1 VRKFNLFL
9 TVLFV
14 IVISLTSEE
23 VTSQVSRSAQRSY
36 EKALDAYTSSD
47 FSLTIT
53 ELDKAVKKSPN
64 YALAW
69 FLLAQTHRDLSRDS
83 IAIIELKRALYIDDS
98 LYKKGW
104 LELAELLWMSGDYD
118 SGITA
123 LDMVVKKHREL
134 KQYRWV
140 RAGLEFSVMA
150 VKSPML
156 LSVITPLQGDV
167 NSIRPEYFPSMELSG
182 KKMVFTRL
190 VPSRNNPMGQEEFFS
205 SSLIDGVWRE
215 VFPLKGINT
224 LFNEGA
230 SSISGNG
237 KTLIFTSCAT
247 PRDGF
252 GDRVGAGSCDLFE
265 SHYDTQSGFWSLGE
279 NIGAPNSNSW
289 ESQPTLSSDGNFL
302 VFARALHV
310 RGKGSDLFGAIRGKD
325 RVWGKPFPLPG
336 KINTPY
342 EEESPFL
349 HPDGQTIYFSSNGH
363 PGLGGLDV
371 FVSRK
376 QSNGEWGKPENLGYP
391 LNTHNDENSLMVE
404 PDGVFAI
411 FASDRSNPAGDLDL
425 LRVELPPEARPISV
439 NVLSGTVVD
448 NLSGNPLVASVN
460 LVDITTGSVLTSVK
474 TSLEGFILPLPV
486 NGRYSFEVSCE
497 GYMFNIAEMF
507 TIDSPNKSLHVE
519 VRLMKID
526 SGTTLSLRDV
536 RFNSGSAVLEF
547 GYQTDLVLLASWLS
561 SNLSTSVEIIGHT
574 DNIGSAPANLQLSE
588 DRAEAVVN
596 FLLTSGI
603 SADRLSSS
611 GRGDQVPISTN
622 ATLEG
627 KALNRRVEIVVN

>member
-1 VRKFNLFL
+1 MV
-9 TVLFV
+9 V
-14 IVISLTSEE
+14 SLTSEE
-23 VTSQVSRSAQRSY
+23 VTAQVSRSAQRSY
-36 EKALDAYTSSD
+36 EKALDAYAVRD
-47 FSLTIT
+47 FSLTLT

-69 FLLAQTHRDLSRDS
+69 FLFAQTHRDLSRDS
-83 IAIIELKRALYIDDS
+83 IAIIELKRALSIDDS

-104 LELAELLWMSGDYD
+104 LELAELLWKSGDYD

-123 LDMVVKKHREL
+123 LDMVVKKHRKL

-140 RAGLEFSVMA
+140 RAGLEFSVVT

-156 LSVITPLQGDV
+156 LSVITPLKGDV

-190 VPSRNNPMGQEEFFS
+190 VQSRNNPIGQEEFFS
-205 SSLIDGVWRE
+205 SSLIDGAWSE
-215 VFPLKGINT
+215 VYPLKGINT

-279 NIGAPNSNSW
+279 NIGAPNSSSW

-363 PGLGGLDV
+363 PGLGGLDI

-376 QSNGEWGKPENLGYP
+376 QPNGEWDKPENLGYP

-404 PDGVFAI
+404 PGGVFAI

-448 NLSGNPLVASVN
+448 NLSGKPLVASVH
-460 LVDITTGSVLTSVK
+460 LVDINTGSVLTSVN

-507 TIDSPNKSLHVE
+507 TIDSPNKSIHVE
-519 VRLMKID
+519 VRLTKID
-526 SGTTLSLRDV
+526 AGETLSLSAV
-536 RFNSGSAVLEF
+536 RFNSGSAVLER

-561 SNLSTSVEIIGHT
+561 SNLTTSVEIVGHT
-574 DNIGSAPANLQLSE
+574 DNIGSAPANLLLSE
-588 DRAEAVVN
+588 NRAEAVVD

-611 GRGDQVPISTN
+611 GRGDQEPISSN

>member
-561 SNLSTSVEIIGHT
+561 SNLTTSVEIIGHT

>member
-1 VRKFNLFL
+1 
-9 TVLFV
+9 V

-302 VFARALHV
+302 VFARAFHV

>member
-1 VRKFNLFL
+1 M
-9 TVLFV
+9 

>member
-1 VRKFNLFL
+1 
-9 TVLFV
+9 V

>member
-1 VRKFNLFL
+1 M
-9 TVLFV
+9 
-14 IVISLTSEE
+14 VISLSSVE
-23 VTSQVSRSAQRSY
+23 VTAQVSRSAQRSY
-36 EKALDAYTSSD
+36 EKALDAYAVKD
-47 FSLTIT
+47 FSLTIA
-53 ELDKAVKKSPN
+53 ELDKAVKKSPD

-69 FLLAQTHRDLSRDS
+69 FLLAQTHRDLSSDS
-83 IAIIELKRALYIDDS
+83 IAIIHLKRALNIDDS

-104 LELAELLWMSGDYD
+104 LELAELFWISGDYD
-118 SGITA
+118 SGIAA
-123 LDMVVKKHREL
+123 LDMVVKKHRKL
-134 KQYRWV
+134 KQYKWV

-156 LSVITPLQGDV
+156 LSVITPLKGEV
-167 NSIRPEYFPSMELSG
+167 NSIRPEYFPTMELSG
-182 KKMVFTRL
+182 KRMVFTRL
-190 VPSRNNPMGQEEFFS
+190 VQSRNNPYGQEEFFS
-205 SSLIDGVWRE
+205 SSLIDGVWCE
-215 VFPLKGINT
+215 VSPLKGINT

-247 PRDGF
+247 PRNGF

-325 RVWGKPFPLPG
+325 RVWGKAFPLPG

-363 PGLGGLDV
+363 PGLGGLDI

-376 QSNGEWGKPENLGYP
+376 QSNGEWGQPENLGYP

-404 PDGVFAI
+404 PGGVFAI

-439 NVLSGTVVD
+439 NALTGTVVD
-448 NLSGNPLVASVN
+448 HLTGKPLVASVN
-460 LVDITTGSVLTSVK
+460 LVDINTGSVLTSVN
-474 TSLEGFILPLPV
+474 TSLDGFILPLPV
-486 NGRYSFEVSCE
+486 KGRYSFEVSCE

-519 VRLMKID
+519 VRLTKID
-526 SGTTLSLRDV
+526 AGATLSLSDV
-536 RFNSGSAVLEF
+536 RFNSGSAVLEL

-561 SNLSTSVEIIGHT
+561 SNLTTSVEIIGHT

-603 SADRLSSS
+603 SADRLSST

>member
-1 VRKFNLFL
+1 MKKFNLFL
-9 TVLFV
+9 TVLSA
-14 IVISLTSEE
+14 IVISLSSEE
-23 VTSQVSRSAQRSY
+23 VTAQVSRSAQRSY
-36 EKALDAYTSSD
+36 EKAFDAYGARD
-47 FSLTIT
+47 FSLAIT
-53 ELDKAVKKSPN
+53 ELDKAVNRSPN

-69 FLLAQTHRDLSRDS
+69 FLLAQTHRDLSHDS
-83 IAIIELKRALYIDDS
+83 LAIIHLKRALNIDDS

-104 LELAELLWMSGDYD
+104 LELAELFWMSGDYD
-118 SGITA
+118 SGQTA
-123 LDMVVKKHREL
+123 LNMVVKKHREL
-134 KQYRWV
+134 KQYKWV
-140 RAGLEFSVMA
+140 RAGLEFSVLA
-150 VKSPML
+150 VKSPMH
-156 LSVITPLQGDV
+156 LSVISPLKGEV
-167 NSIRPEYFPSMELSG
+167 NSMRPEYFPTMELSG
-182 KKMVFTRL
+182 KRMVFTRL
-190 VPSRNNPMGQEEFFS
+190 VQSRNNPMGQEEFFS
-205 SSLIDGVWRE
+205 TSLIDGVWDE
-215 VFPLKGINT
+215 VRPLKGINT

-237 KTLIFTSCAT
+237 NTLIFTSCAT

-265 SHYDTQSGFWSLGE
+265 SYYDSQSECWSLGE

-325 RVWGKPFPLPG
+325 RVWGKAFPLPG

-363 PGLGGLDV
+363 PGLGGLDI

-376 QSNGEWGKPENLGYP
+376 QSNGEWGQPENLGYP

-411 FASDRSNPAGDLDL
+411 FASDRSNTEGDLDL

-439 NVLSGTVVD
+439 NALSGIVVD
-448 NLSGNPLVASVN
+448 NLTGKPLVASVN
-460 LVDITTGSVLTSVK
+460 LVDINTGSVLTSVK
-474 TSLEGFILPLPV
+474 TSLDGFILPLPV
-486 NGRYSFEVSCE
+486 KGRYSFEVSCE

-507 TIDSPNKSLHVE
+507 TIDSPNKNIHIE
-519 VRLMKID
+519 VRLTKINAG
-526 SGTTLSLRDV
+526 STLSLSAV
-536 RFNSGSAVLEF
+536 RFNSGSAVLEL

-561 SNLSTSVEIIGHT
+561 SNLATSVEIVGHT
-574 DNIGSAPANLQLSE
+574 DNIGTAQANLQLSE
-588 DRAEAVVN
+588 DRAEAVVD

-603 SADRLSSS
+603 SVERLSSS

>member
-1 VRKFNLFL
+1 
-9 TVLFV
+9 V

-302 VFARALHV
+302 VFARAFHV

-561 SNLSTSVEIIGHT
+561 SNLTTSVEIIGHT

>member
-1 VRKFNLFL
+1 M
-9 TVLFV
+9 
-14 IVISLTSEE
+14 VISLSSVE
-23 VTSQVSRSAQRSY
+23 VTAQVSRSAQRSY
-36 EKALDAYTSSD
+36 EKALDAYAVKD
-47 FSLTIT
+47 FPLAIAQ
-53 ELDKAVKKSPN
+53 LDKAVKKSPD

-83 IAIIELKRALYIDDS
+83 IAIIHLKRALNIDDS

-104 LELAELLWMSGDYD
+104 LELAELFWISGDYD
-118 SGITA
+118 SGIAA

-134 KQYRWV
+134 KQYKWV

-150 VKSPML
+150 VKSPMP
-156 LSVITPLQGDV
+156 LSVITPLKGEV
-167 NSIRPEYFPSMELSG
+167 NSIRPEYFPTMELSG
-182 KKMVFTRL
+182 KRMVFTRL
-190 VPSRNNPMGQEEFFS
+190 VQSRNNPSGQEEFFS
-205 SSLIDGVWRE
+205 SSLIDGVWCE
-215 VFPLKGINT
+215 VSPLKGINT

-325 RVWGKPFPLPG
+325 KVWGKAFPLPG

-363 PGLGGLDV
+363 PGLGGLDI

-376 QSNGEWGKPENLGYP
+376 QSNGEWGQPENLGYP

-404 PDGVFAI
+404 PGGVFAI

-439 NVLSGTVVD
+439 NALTGTVVD
-448 NLSGNPLVASVN
+448 HLTGKPLVASVN
-460 LVDITTGSVLTSVK
+460 LVDINTGSVLTSVN
-474 TSLEGFILPLPV
+474 TSLDGFILPLPV
-486 NGRYSFEVSCE
+486 KGRYSFEVSCE

-519 VRLMKID
+519 VRLTKID
-526 SGTTLSLRDV
+526 AGATLSLSDV
-536 RFNSGSAVLEF
+536 RFNSGSAVLEL

-561 SNLSTSVEIIGHT
+561 SNLTTSVEIIGHT

-603 SADRLSSS
+603 SADRLSST

>member
-1 VRKFNLFL
+1 
-9 TVLFV
+9 V

-561 SNLSTSVEIIGHT
+561 SNLTTSVEIIGHT

>member
-1 VRKFNLFL
+1 M
-9 TVLFV
+9 
-14 IVISLTSEE
+14 VISLSSVE
-23 VTSQVSRSAQRSY
+23 VTAQVSRSAQRSY
-36 EKALDAYTSSD
+36 EKALDAYAVKD
-47 FSLTIT
+47 FSLTIA
-53 ELDKAVKKSPN
+53 ELDKAVKKSPD

-69 FLLAQTHRDLSRDS
+69 FLLAQTHRDLSSDS
-83 IAIIELKRALYIDDS
+83 IAIIHLKRALNIDDS

-104 LELAELLWMSGDYD
+104 LELAELFWISGDYD
-118 SGITA
+118 SGIAA

-134 KQYRWV
+134 KQYKWV

-150 VKSPML
+150 VKSPMP
-156 LSVITPLQGDV
+156 LSVITPLKGEV
-167 NSIRPEYFPSMELSG
+167 NSIRPEYFPTMELSG

-190 VPSRNNPMGQEEFFS
+190 VQSRNNPSGQEEFFS
-205 SSLIDGVWRE
+205 SSLIDGVWCE
-215 VFPLKGINT
+215 VSPLKGINT

-265 SHYDTQSGFWSLGE
+265 SHYDTQSKFWSLGE

-325 RVWGKPFPLPG
+325 RVWGKAFPLPG

-363 PGLGGLDV
+363 PGLGGLDI

-376 QSNGEWGKPENLGYP
+376 QSNGEWGQPENLGYP

-404 PDGVFAI
+404 PGGVFAI

-439 NVLSGTVVD
+439 NALTGTVVD
-448 NLSGNPLVASVN
+448 HLTGKPLVASVN
-460 LVDITTGSVLTSVK
+460 LVDINTGSVLTSVN
-474 TSLEGFILPLPV
+474 TSLDGFILPLPV
-486 NGRYSFEVSCE
+486 KGRYSFEVSCE

-519 VRLMKID
+519 VRLTKID
-526 SGTTLSLRDV
+526 AGATLSLSDV
-536 RFNSGSAVLEF
+536 RFNSGSAVLEL

-561 SNLSTSVEIIGHT
+561 SNLTTSVEIIGHT

-603 SADRLSSS
+603 SADRLSST

>member
-1 VRKFNLFL
+1 M
-9 TVLFV
+9 
-14 IVISLTSEE
+14 VISLSSVE
-23 VTSQVSRSAQRSY
+23 VTAQVSRSAQRSY
-36 EKALDAYTSSD
+36 EKALDAYAVKD
-47 FSLTIT
+47 FSLTIA
-53 ELDKAVKKSPN
+53 ELDKAVKKSPD

-69 FLLAQTHRDLSRDS
+69 FLLAQTHRDLSSDS
-83 IAIIELKRALYIDDS
+83 IAIIHLKRALNIDDS

-104 LELAELLWMSGDYD
+104 LELAELFWISGDYD
-118 SGITA
+118 SGIAA

-134 KQYRWV
+134 KQYKWV

-150 VKSPML
+150 VKSPMP
-156 LSVITPLQGDV
+156 LSVITPLKGEV
-167 NSIRPEYFPSMELSG
+167 NSIRPEYFPTMELSG
-182 KKMVFTRL
+182 KRMVFTRL
-190 VPSRNNPMGQEEFFS
+190 VQSRNNPYGQEEFFS
-205 SSLIDGVWRE
+205 SSLIDDVWCE
-215 VFPLKGINT
+215 VSPLKGINT

-265 SHYDTQSGFWSLGE
+265 SHLDTQSKSWSLGE

-325 RVWGKPFPLPG
+325 KVWGKAFPLPG

-363 PGLGGLDV
+363 PGFGGLDI

-376 QSNGEWGKPENLGYP
+376 QTNGEWGQPENLGYP

-404 PDGVFAI
+404 PGGVFAI

-439 NVLSGTVVD
+439 NALTGTVVD
-448 NLSGNPLVASVN
+448 HLTGKTLVASVN
-460 LVDITTGSVLTSVK
+460 LVDINTGSVLTSVN
-474 TSLEGFILPLPV
+474 TSFDGFILPLPV
-486 NGRYSFEVSCE
+486 KGRYSFEVSCE

-519 VRLMKID
+519 VRLTKID
-526 SGTTLSLRDV
+526 AGATLSLSDV
-536 RFNSGSAVLEF
+536 RFNSGSAVLEL

-561 SNLSTSVEIIGHT
+561 SNLTTSVEIIGHT

-603 SADRLSSS
+603 SADRLSST

>member
-1 VRKFNLFL
+1 MRKLNLFL
-9 TVLFV
+9 TVLSA
-14 IVISLTSEE
+14 IVVSLTSEE
-23 VTSQVSRSAQRSY
+23 VTAQVSRSAQRSY
-36 EKALDAYTSSD
+36 EKALEAYAVRD
-47 FSLTIT
+47 FSQTIT
-53 ELDKAVKKSPN
+53 ELDKAVNKSPN

-69 FLLAQTHRDLSRDS
+69 FLLAQTHRDLSQDS
-83 IAIIELKRALYIDDS
+83 IAIIELKRALNIDDS
-98 LYKKGW
+98 LYKRGW
-104 LELAELLWMSGDYD
+104 LELAELCWISGDYD

-134 KQYRWV
+134 KQYKWV
-140 RAGLEFSVMA
+140 RAGLEFSVKA
-150 VKSPML
+150 IKDPM
-156 LSVITPLQGDV
+156 SSYIIKPLEGDV
-167 NSIRPEYFPSMELSG
+167 NSIRPEYFPTMELSG
-182 KKMVFTRL
+182 KQIVFTRL
-190 VPSRNNPMGQEEFFS
+190 IQSRNNPTGQEEFFS
-205 SSLIDGVWRE
+205 SSLIDDAWRE
-215 VFPLKGINT
+215 VGPLKGINT

-230 SSISGNG
+230 SSISGDG

-265 SHYDTQSGFWSLGE
+265 SHYDTQSGYWSLGE

-310 RGKGSDLFGAIRGKD
+310 RGKGSDLFGSVRGED
-325 RVWGKPFPLPG
+325 RVWGKAFPLTG

-349 HPDGQTIYFSSNGH
+349 HPDGKTIYFSSNGH
-363 PGLGGLDV
+363 PGLGGLDI

-411 FASDRSNPAGDLDL
+411 FASDRSNTAGDLDL

-439 NVLSGTVVD
+439 NALSGIVVD
-448 NLSGNPLVASVN
+448 NLTGKPLVASVN
-460 LVDITTGSVLTSVK
+460 LVDINTGSVLTSVK
-474 TSLEGFILPLPV
+474 TSLDGFILPLPV
-486 NGRYSFEVSCE
+486 KGRYSFEVSCE

-507 TIDSPNKSLHVE
+507 TIDSHNKSLHVE
-519 VRLMKID
+519 VRLKTID
-526 SGTTLSLRDV
+526 TGATLSLSAV
-536 RFNSGSAVLEF
+536 RFNSGSAVLEL
-547 GYQTDLVLLASWLS
+547 GYQTDLVLLASWLN
-561 SNLSTSVEIIGHT
+561 SNPTTSVEIVGHT
-574 DNIGSAPANLQLSE
+574 DNIGSAKANHQLSE
-588 DRAEAVVN
+588 DRAESVVD

-603 SADRLSSS
+603 SADRLCSS

-622 ATLEG
+622 ATIEG

>member
-1 VRKFNLFL
+1 
-9 TVLFV
+9 
-14 IVISLTSEE
+14 
-23 VTSQVSRSAQRSY
+23 
-36 EKALDAYTSSD
+36 LDAYTSSD

-167 NSIRPEYFPSMELSG
+167 NSVRPEYFPSMELSG

-561 SNLSTSVEIIGHT
+561 SNLTTSVEIIGHT